1 MSVNM
6 LHSIAFAKWFIAKH
20 RQSLTSNDDLLSL
33 LDQYAWDEF
42 LTSEHATL
50 AKSTADVLI
59 SQLVNVNQ
67 TNTDPTNPPNP
78 HKPHKPH
85 KPRNPRKPKTIA
97 NTFRSDASTST
108 LDDSYATSE
117 IQANTIHAFAPI
129 DDISPIADE
138 INNKPQKRVRKT
150 GNKMNHIAPD
160 NTDATVP
167 EIVNKQPKKRTGKG
181 GKITLNNIAADNLH
195 EPDTLAPVTQTDTDA
210 PIVTQTDTDAP
221 IVPQTNTDAPIPQT
235 DTDAPIPQ
243 TNTDAPIPQTNTDAD
258 APVPQTNTDAP
269 VQEIVKKEPKKRGGK
284 NGKQINNIAT
294 DATTDAPVQ
303 EIAKKEPK
311 KRGDKNGKKMNN
323 IAADAIDTT
332 DAPVQEIA
340 KKEPKKR
347 GGKKMNNIATDA
359 PDAPVQEIAKKE
371 PKKRGGKKMN
381 NIATDATDATT
392 DAPVQE
398 IVKKEPKKRGPKSKK
413 LNIDQASK
421 DNIHTLGLDHSVEVV
436 IPTQEQLQFSLIDDN
451 HELTEDPFDDDQL
464 ELTEHFINDILFY
477 VSTDRRWFDAN
488 LSPINSPV

>member
-1 MSVNM
+1 M

-78 HKPHKPH
+78 PNPPNPHKPH

-117 IQANTIHAFAPI
+117 IQANTIPAFAPI

-138 INNKPQKRVRKT
+138 INNKQPQKRVRKT
-150 GNKMNHIAPD
+150 GNKINKISAD
-160 NTDATVP
+160 YTDATVP

-181 GKITLNNIAADNLH
+181 GKITLNHIAADNLH
-195 EPDTLAPVTQTDTDA
+195 EPDTLAP
-210 PIVTQTDTDAP
+210 IVT
-221 IVPQTNTDAPIPQT
+221 QT

-243 TNTDAPIPQTNTDAD
+243 TNTDAPIPQTNTDA
-258 APVPQTNTDAP
+258 PVPQTN
-269 VQEIVKKEPKKRGGK
+269 
-284 NGKQINNIAT
+284 
-294 DATTDAPVQ
+294 TDAPVQ

-332 DAPVQEIA
+332 DAPVQEID

-381 NIATDATDATT
+381 NIATDATDTTT

-398 IVKKEPKKRGPKSKK
+398 IAIKEPKKRGGKKMNNIATDTTTDAPVQEIAIKEPKKRGPKSKK
-413 LNIDQASK
+413 FNIDQASK